1 MWAGY
6 VEGLLMQGLNFMPWR
21 AQREQ
26 HRAVRFRVM
35 VLTTLLACMAIVA
48 LQGVMLNKRIM
59 QENQRLVLLEQDRVG
74 TTLEIFALRKVLD
87 DHGTLRE
94 SMARFRAQ
102 RIAVDF
108 LARVLTCLSQCQ
120 LTAIALSQLSY
131 QHQLLVLE
139 GRADTGSAVEGLL
152 KQISQTTDLA
162 ETNILQIN
170 WLAQDISFEFG
181 VGIHAPA
188 DKHPSAITAGA
199 TGPKQ

>member
-1 MWAGY
+1 
-6 VEGLLMQGLNFMPWR
+6 MQGLNFMPWR

-26 HRAVRFRVM
+26 RRGVRFRVM
-35 VLTTLLACMAIVA
+35 LLATLLACMAIAA

-59 QENQRLVLLEQDRVG
+59 EGSQGLMLLEQDRVG
-74 TTLEIFALRKVLD
+74 TTLEIFDLRKALD

-94 SMARFRAQ
+94 SMARLRAQ

-108 LARVLTCLSQCQ
+108 LARALTCLSQCQ
-120 LTAIALSQLSY
+120 LTGIALTQLSY

-139 GRADTGSAVEGLL
+139 GRADTGSAVEGLV

-162 ETNILQIN
+162 ETNILQLK

-181 VGIHAPA
+181 VGINVPA
-188 DKHPSAITAGA
+188 DKHASAITTDAN
-199 TGPKQ
+199 GPKQ